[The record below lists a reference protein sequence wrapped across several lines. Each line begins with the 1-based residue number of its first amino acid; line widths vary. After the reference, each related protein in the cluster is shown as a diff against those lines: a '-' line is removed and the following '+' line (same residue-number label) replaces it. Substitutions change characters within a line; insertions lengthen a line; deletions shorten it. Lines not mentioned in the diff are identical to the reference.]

1 MVKELRM
8 DKKHIFTNYLML
20 SLLSNIAAQEV
31 SELHLIYREYDDT
44 YGYKNNLGDT
54 IIPYGKYMCHIPY
67 RTLGFIS
74 KPKEKDIVAIS
85 PSGTELFKV
94 FQYDN
99 GPDHL
104 SEGVFRMIGNNN
116 KMGFA
121 DTTGHIVIPP
131 RFDFVTPFKNGHAFF
146 NTGGRNVPINKSGEY
161 HMITGG
167 HWGVI
172 NKEGKEICPAL
183 LDSVP
188 LKYKG
193 IQTEII
199 YQKQRMPLEKAMII
213 IQKRLE
219 KKKNRLIKQEKYN
232 DKTIVWEELST
243 KNGACT
249 YVAEWE
255 ALEKDIKGG
264 NLSVEK
270 YKEEKYLQDSLVI
283 TKIRQIKQNISQ
295 YITDDNIIRL
305 RNEAQNKHT
314 IFYISVKIDSIGMVT
329 SVRIVSSKNILVLL
343 SAKDVYAISLF
354 LKQSIFKRPRE
365 YDLDSIYFSFAITEI

>member
-1 MVKELRM
+1 
-8 DKKHIFTNYLML
+8 ML

-54 IIPYGKYMCHIPY
+54 ITPYGKYMCHIPY

-146 NTGGRNVPINKSGEY
+146 NTGGRNVPIDKSGEY

-199 YQKQRMPLEKAMII
+199 YQKQRMPLEKAMFI

-305 RNEAQNKHT
+305 RNEAPNKHT

>member
-8 DKKHIFTNYLML
+8 NKKHIFTNYLML
-20 SLLSNIAAQEV
+20 SFLSNIAAQEV
-31 SELHLIYREYDDT
+31 SELHLVYREYDDT
-44 YGYKNNLGDT
+44 YGYENNLGDT

-131 RFDFVTPFKNGHAFF
+131 RFDFVTPLKNGHAFF
-146 NTGGRNVPINKSGEY
+146 NTGGRSVPIDKSGEY

-199 YQKQRMPLEKAMII
+199 YQKQRMPLEKAMFI
-213 IQKRLE
+213 IQKGLE
-219 KKKNRLIKQEKYN
+219 KNKEPFN
-232 DKTIVWEELST
+232 KT
-243 KNGACT
+243 G
-249 YVAEWE
+249 
-255 ALEKDIKGG
+255 
-264 NLSVEK
+264 
-270 YKEEKYLQDSLVI
+270 
-283 TKIRQIKQNISQ
+283 KIQR
-295 YITDDNIIRL
+295 
-305 RNEAQNKHT
+305 
-314 IFYISVKIDSIGMVT
+314 
-329 SVRIVSSKNILVLL
+329 
-343 SAKDVYAISLF
+343 
-354 LKQSIFKRPRE
+354 
-365 YDLDSIYFSFAITEI
+365 